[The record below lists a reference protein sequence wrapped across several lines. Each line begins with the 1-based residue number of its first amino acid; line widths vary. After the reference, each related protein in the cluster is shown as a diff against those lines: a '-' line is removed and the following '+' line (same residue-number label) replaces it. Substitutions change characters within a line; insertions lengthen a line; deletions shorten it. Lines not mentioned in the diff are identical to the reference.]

1 MAWYNMPPPQA
12 APRFL
17 VVLFPG
23 GESGKELQEN
33 LKIPESTKVRPA
45 VLMCVELTWAGVGQ
59 EGKTCLLSRS
69 REQGFGLIFVHFWGS
84 MPVDISPAQ

>member
-33 LKIPESTKVRPA
+33 LKIPESTKVRP
-45 VLMCVELTWAGVGQ
+45 Q
-59 EGKTCLLSRS
+59 Y
-69 REQGFGLIFVHFWGS
+69 
-84 MPVDISPAQ
+84 